1 LKLRNAAFIAS
12 LFVTV
17 TAAVPVLAADTS
29 QTIIYSNCDPSLSG
43 TVDLRVRFFDA
54 AAAGNLL
61 YEETEAGLNVDA
73 SGCFIVSIG
82 NATALSAA
90 LFANPSVWIAFALDA
105 TPDTEL
111 GGGRQPITGNGY
123 AFRAKVAENAQTL
136 PAGAVIVADQL
147 GPGLTVQNPNAGGN
161 GLHVTAGNDG
171 IDGTGGYIGVLGHST
186 GVLGR
191 GVAGV
196 ADGATG
202 VNYGVYGQAL
212 STTSGAAGIYG
223 LGANSGNTFGVIGE
237 SPSGSGGRGVWG
249 KATATSGDAIGV
261 YGESSS
267 PSGDGVYGIVL
278 SGTQNAGVHAVSN
291 AFNGNGLIAEA
302 NTGSSAYAIW
312 GKSSTGYAGY
322 FDGKVQVNGGMAA
335 HFVQITGGSDLSE
348 KFEVRGGEKSEIE
361 PGMVVAIDPV
371 NPGKL
376 AVSARAYDRRVVGIL
391 SGAGGVAPGML
402 MGQAGTLADGAHPV
416 ALSGRVYVWADAS
429 NGPIEAGDLLTTSS
443 VPGHAM
449 KVKNHS
455 KGQGAILGKAMTGL
469 DKGRGLVLVLVT
481 LQ

>member
-1 LKLRNAAFIAS
+1 MLRRRKCSVRPQLKPGGVHLKLRNTALIAS

-82 NATALSAA
+82 NASA

-161 GLHVTAGNDG
+161 GLHVTAGNDA
-171 IDGTGGYIGVLGHST
+171 IDGTGGFIGVLGHST
-186 GVLGR
+186 GASGR

-261 YGESSS
+261 YGT
-267 PSGDGVYGIVL
+267 VH
-278 SGTQNAGVHAVSN
+278 SGTSNAGVHAVST
-291 AFNGNGLIAEA
+291 AVNGNGLIAEA
-302 NTGSSAYAIW
+302 NNGGAAYAIW

-322 FDGKVQVNGGMAA
+322 FDGKVQ
-335 HFVQITGGSDLSE
+335 
-348 KFEVRGGEKSEIE
+348 
-361 PGMVVAIDPV
+361 
-371 NPGKL
+371 
-376 AVSARAYDRRVVGIL
+376 
-391 SGAGGVAPGML
+391 
-402 MGQAGTLADGAHPV
+402 
-416 ALSGRVYVWADAS
+416 
-429 NGPIEAGDLLTTSS
+429 
-443 VPGHAM
+443 
-449 KVKNHS
+449 
-455 KGQGAILGKAMTGL
+455 
-469 DKGRGLVLVLVT
+469 
-481 LQ
+481 

>member
-1 LKLRNAAFIAS
+1 LKLRNPAFIAS
-12 LFVTV
+12 LLLTV
-17 TAAVPVLAADTS
+17 TAALPAFAAETS
-29 QTIIYSNCDPSLSG
+29 QTIIYSNCDSSLTG
-43 TVDLRVRFFDA
+43 TADLRVRFFDDA
-54 AAAGNLL
+54 VAGNLR
-61 YEETEAGLNVDA
+61 YEETEAGVTVDA
-73 SGCFIVSIG
+73 SGCFGIVIG
-82 NATALSAA
+82 NATALSAS
-90 LFANPSVWIAFALDA
+90 LFANPSLWIAFALDA
-105 TPDTEL
+105 TPDSEL
-111 GGGRQPITGNGY
+111 GAGRQPITGNGY

-136 PAGAVIVADQL
+136 PAGATIVADQL

-171 IDGTGGYIGVLGHST
+171 IDGTGGFIGVLGHST
-186 GVLGR
+186 GISGR

-196 ADGATG
+196 ADAASG
-202 VNYGVYGQAL
+202 VNYGIYGQAL
-212 STTSGAAGIYG
+212 STTSGAAGVYG
-223 LGANSGNTFGVIGE
+223 ISANSGNTFGVIGE
-237 SPSGSGGRGVWG
+237 SPSGTGGRGVWG

-261 YGESSS
+261 YGESNS
-267 PSGDGVYGIVL
+267 PGGDGVYGTVH
-278 SGTQNAGVHAVSN
+278 SGEGNAGVHAVST

-302 NTGSSAYAIW
+302 NTGPSAYAVW
-312 GKSSTGYAGY
+312 GKSSTGFAGY

-348 KFEVRGGEKSEIE
+348 KFEVRGEKSQIE

-376 AVSARAYDRRVVGIL
+376 AVSAKPYDRRVVGIL

-429 NGPIEAGDLLTTSS
+429 KGPIEAGDLLTTSS
-443 VPGHAM
+443 LPGHAM
-449 KVKNHS
+449 KVKSHS
-455 KGQGAILGKAMTGL
+455 KAQGAILGKAMTGL
-469 DKGRGLVLVLVT
+469 DHGRGLVLVLVT

>member
-1 LKLRNAAFIAS
+1 MLRRRKCSIRPQLKPGGVHLKLRNAAFIAS
-12 LFVTV
+12 VFVTV
-17 TAAVPVLAADTS
+17 TATVPVLAADTS

-202 VNYGVYGQAL
+202 ANY
-212 STTSGAAGIYG
+212 
-223 LGANSGNTFGVIGE
+223 GNTFGVIGE
-237 SPSGSGGRGVWG
+237 SPSASGGRGVWG

-261 YGESSS
+261 YGESNS

-348 KFEVRGGEKSEIE
+348 KFEVRGEKSEIE

-402 MGQAGTLADGAHPV
+402 MGHAGTLADGAHPV

-429 NGPIEAGDLLTTSS
+429 NGPIEAGDLLSASS
-443 VPGHAM
+443 LPGHAM
-449 KVKNHS
+449 KVNNYGKA
-455 KGQGAILGKAMTGL
+455 QGAILGKAMTAL